1 VSTRSAY
8 SADVKADVKAD
19 VSKRKTRHSEKT
31 KASSGSSEPRGG
43 GGGDRSGSVRDLVT
57 SAFRDSFRDALETSP
72 AGTLGTLPG
81 GESGESGESVWKGAS
96 STGPTSGAGSPY
108 GSFERAPFRGVA
120 SDASRVDAE
129 VRRLTAARARWY
141 ADAEVRLTAEDRAR
155 RADYDKKIEALHET
169 QAEYKAAY
177 ERAKLEIVA
186 AAKEEKKAERR
197 ERDADAEKNAARW
210 RASAVQTQQRARQE
224 QLDAREREVKR
235 AQEEYADALAAARAA
250 ADETQETRVDMPD
263 ETRAS
268 RFFETTINR
277 PTPRASDASR
287 SKDASSSATR
297 PRKVSGVSKGLEGLE
312 GLESLES
319 LDVNALD
326 FKASGLLDDAE
337 TLAGAASEKAPET
350 LSATRR
356 SDETL
361 SATRRSRRAS
371 KRVVV
376 RETRRHS
383 ADAETEP
390 MPMTETM
397 TKTKTKTKTPENAT
411 IPPESRRAGTRRR
424 MTPSPRPRRR
434 RRRRGGSH
442 GASAARR
449 WRTQP
454 CASGA
459 SGWRG

>member
-1 VSTRSAY
+1 MRACGESAEPLLGPLLGARESGGPAERVGVFLGDEGSAVFVLPDTNVAVVSLGRTVAGSDACPVGLERATAGTGAGGSLGGAEARGGASPGPRRDDYALLKVLWGAVRPATKAGGDGYAALAESAGYRAARAVSTRSAY

-19 VSKRKTRHSEKT
+19 VSERKTRHSEKT

-235 AQEEYADALAAARAA
+235 AQEEYADALAAAR
-250 ADETQETRVDMPD
+250 
-263 ETRAS
+263 RA
-268 RFFETTINR
+268 RR
-277 PTPRASDASR
+277 R
-287 SKDASSSATR
+287 
-297 PRKVSGVSKGLEGLE
+297 RK
-312 GLESLES
+312 
-319 LDVNALD
+319 
-326 FKASGLLDDAE
+326 
-337 TLAGAASEKAPET
+337 
-350 LSATRR
+350 
-356 SDETL
+356 
-361 SATRRSRRAS
+361 RSRRRDARTKRSRRRDARVARRNAS
-371 KRVVV
+371 SFAKRVV
-376 RETRRHS
+376 
-383 ADAETEP
+383 
-390 MPMTETM
+390 
-397 TKTKTKTKTPENAT
+397 TPQT
-411 IPPESRRAGTRRR
+411 QRQSRCR
-424 MTPSPRPRRR
+424 
-434 RRRRGGSH
+434 
-442 GASAARR
+442 
-449 WRTQP
+449 
-454 CASGA
+454 
-459 SGWRG
+459 